1 MTDYEDLDKFL
12 LICKPCQSGKT
23 SLVIEN
29 IKKLIQIVNQENI
42 HNNVSI
48 IFCDNSLLQTEQM
61 NKRIE
66 SENIN
71 VKIISSKSEIKNVD
85 ELYRKIIND
94 DIKVIIC
101 CANKTQ
107 IGNIDKLLEFFNISD
122 KKNKLN
128 EDYNFHFF
136 IDEVDKTFSNSF
148 FDNIKIWK
156 ENKKITKITVI
167 TATPKSFLE
176 KLGSNK
182 IPLLRL
188 EESYNRD
195 TYHKIDDS
203 DIINIDDI
211 NFNIEYILK
220 NYKFSDKCLLFCP
233 GKVKKISHYDIQ
245 KILNDNKFNVL
256 VINSD
261 GSKIYY
267 NDDPENPVKI
277 TQELLTND
285 EDERVELSKWLSDLY
300 NDHKYKLKNKK
311 FAITGHL
318 SIGRGITISSPNL
331 MITDAIIPSESSNLS
346 NLYQLA
352 GRLCGNMKK
361 WHNYKKPRIFGTQKT
376 IKNVIEYQ
384 NKVIDLVEHCYD
396 YSINKISIENYEM
409 LNADDKYGIPIKIRF
424 KIKTK
429 FKRLLEKIEEYK
441 GSITSNLNDKSRN
454 KIIKRIRQ
462 YCELENVC
470 EISNY
475 NQFSFNF
482 DKDNYIIRNLK
493 IIGYN
498 EEPFEKVKKY
508 PLKDIN
514 EHIEQRKRCKAESK
528 NCENQGE
535 CIIYILCGNYQ
546 KFIDKDIQEGD
557 IFITFMKN

>member
-148 FDNIKIWK
+148 FDNIKIWE

-167 TATPKSFLE
+167 TATPENFL
-176 KLGSNK
+176 KKMGSDK
-182 IPLLRL
+182 IPILPL
-188 EESYNRD
+188 EESYNKD

-203 DIINIDDI
+203 NIVNIEDI

-220 NYKFSDKCLLFCP
+220 NYKFSEKSFLFCP

-245 KILNDNKFNVL
+245 KILNDVGFNVL
-256 VINSD
+256 VVNSD
-261 GSKIYY
+261 GIKIYY
-267 NDDPENPVKI
+267 HDNPDNPTKI
-277 TQELLTND
+277 TQEELLQKYN
-285 EDERVELSKWLSDLY
+285 ERVELSKWLSDLY
-300 NDHKYKLKNKK
+300 NDNHKLKNKK
-311 FAITGHL
+311 FAVTGHL
-318 SIGRGITISSPNL
+318 SIGRGITISSPSL

-396 YSINKISIENYEM
+396 YNINKISIENYEM

-429 FKRLLEKIEEYK
+429 FKRLLKKIEEYK
-441 GSITSNLNDKSRN
+441 GSMTTNLNDKSRN
-454 KIIKRIRQ
+454 KIIKKIRK

-528 NCENQGE
+528 NCENPGE